1 MPDTI
6 FAQSTPVGT
15 GGIAII
21 RISGTKAEE
30 IIKEIFSP
38 AYKEEDFIPRKLYYG
53 DIVRG
58 GEIIDKVMAVIFRAP
73 NSYTGEDMAEIHCH
87 GGQMA
92 ITRLMSL
99 LSEVADRAAKPGEFT
114 KRAFLNGK
122 MDLTEAEAVMSYI
135 GSISEAGAKN
145 AVMQLSGVLGNKI
158 NEIKAKLINLTSY
171 IEAVIEYPE
180 EDFDAP
186 EKTAKES
193 LTEARDLIDALIKS
207 FNAGKIIKEG
217 FYVAIVGKTNVGK
230 SSLLNAISGEQKAI
244 VTEIP
249 GTTRDIVE
257 ALVSVNGIPVCFWD
271 TAGMR
276 DTLDKVEAIGID
288 RTKEKIENADMIMFV
303 IDSSEKLSE
312 EDIKI
317 LNKLNEKNMF
327 IVLNK
332 TDEEQLTTEEDI
344 KKLTSAPIINVSA
357 KTGKNI
363 EGIFEYIFSNLAYIP
378 HSDGLIITN
387 ERHKNSLSLARDN
400 LNEAIAALGDFPL
413 DVISINILDALNCLG
428 EITGENITEEIIDKI
443 FTNFCL
449 GK

>member
-1 MPDTI
+1 
-6 FAQSTPVGT
+6 
-15 GGIAII
+15 
-21 RISGTKAEE
+21 
-30 IIKEIFSP
+30 
-38 AYKEEDFIPRKLYYG
+38 
-53 DIVRG
+53 
-58 GEIIDKVMAVIFRAP
+58 
-73 NSYTGEDMAEIHCH
+73 
-87 GGQMA
+87 MA